1 MFIGHLSYYYVNIKY
16 YNFLSY
22 KYSDNYLLHIQ
33 PFLKVKKEVTKV
45 TKMLIKCPN
54 IKYLNLSY
62 NTIKFNE
69 AIIIAKRYN
78 IDLCSYD
85 KIITISY

>member
-1 MFIGHLSYYYVNIKY
+1 MVVYHIIMLILSIIIFYHINIQIIIYFIFNLS
-16 YNFLSY
+16 
-22 KYSDNYLLHIQ
+22 
-33 PFLKVKKEVTKV
+33 LKSKKEVAKV
-45 TKMLIKCPN
+45 TKMLIKCQN

-62 NTIKFNE
+62 NTIKLNE

-85 KIITISY
+85 KIRTISYP